1 MKHPLFCRLAALIL
15 VLAAFPASADD
26 CAPAKALTW
35 VKATYATSGDSLVI
49 QGQRVRLIGIKAPQ
63 IPRTYK
69 FNTPGQPLAKE
80 AQTFLNKL
88 LANNQLEVGV
98 EYDQE
103 SVDNRGRQMVH
114 LFLRDGTNVN
124 AEMIK
129 NGFALA
135 QPETLNTLHQ
145 SCYFAAE
152 NVARDNRYQLW
163 DLAQKNPELHF
174 PLANS
179 SELRKDDDGWRIIRG
194 QVQTVQTSA
203 TYYIINL
210 DTTGIRIPK
219 EHWNAFDFNAL
230 QNLTGRVI
238 EARGLAYFFKGNMF
252 MVVTTPRAID
262 QLNPLPGQAT
272 P

>member
-1 MKHPLFCRLAALIL
+1 MTIHTFCRLTAFSLLFTALN
-15 VLAAFPASADD
+15 VWADD
-26 CAPAKALTW
+26 CTPGKPLTW

-69 FNTPGQPLAKE
+69 FNTPGQPLAEE

-114 LFLRDGTNVN
+114 LFLRDGTNIN
-124 AEMIK
+124 AEILK
-129 NGFALA
+129 SGFALA
-135 QPETLNTLHQ
+135 QPEAVNTLHQ
-145 SCYFAAE
+145 QCYFAAE
-152 NVARDNRYQLW
+152 KVARDNRYQLW

-174 PLANS
+174 PIANS

-194 QVQTVQTSA
+194 EVQTVQASA

-219 EHWNAFDFNAL
+219 ARWSAFDFNAL
-230 QNLTGRVI
+230 KNLTGRVI
-238 EARGLAYFFKGNMF
+238 ETRGLAYFYKGNMF
-252 MVVTTPRAID
+252 MVIDTPNAID
-262 QLNPLPGQAT
+262 QLNPVQTQTAP
-272 P
+272 